1 MCYHRQSSQTYKY
14 LDFPILNHMAGP
26 YTYFLLGD
34 GRNLKQIAIKLDGK
48 ARLGAVWCNVL
59 ATVLEG
65 EISKTTHAWKSL
77 MLCYINESSFLFF
90 ILFLLMSTIPT
101 TLVIYLTKILV
112 FNFLGSNFL
121 APKSDH
127 RLENQ
132 LVLGPVWWNYQIN
145 IPFFLALPLVHHHGM
160 LHQNEVLAN

>member
-1 MCYHRQSSQTYKY
+1 
-14 LDFPILNHMAGP
+14 MAGP
-26 YTYFLLGD
+26 YTEFLLGD

-48 ARLGAVWCNVL
+48 ARLGAAWCFVL

-65 EISKTTHAWKSL
+65 EISKTTTHAWKSL

-112 FNFLGSNFL
+112 FNFFGSNFL
-121 APKSDH
+121 SPKSDR

-132 LVLGPVWWNYQIN
+132 LVLGPVWWNCQIN
-145 IPFFLALPLVHHHGM
+145 LTFFFLALPLVHHHGR
-160 LHQNEVLAN
+160 LHQSEVLTNYVKEDNVLLMFLRF

>member
-1 MCYHRQSSQTYKY
+1 
-14 LDFPILNHMAGP
+14 MAGP

-77 MLCYINESSFLFF
+77 ILCYINESSFFVFYTFFTYEYNSNNSRDLFNKDSC
-90 ILFLLMSTIPT
+90 L
-101 TLVIYLTKILV
+101 
-112 FNFLGSNFL
+112 
-121 APKSDH
+121 
-127 RLENQ
+127 
-132 LVLGPVWWNYQIN
+132 
-145 IPFFLALPLVHHHGM
+145 
-160 LHQNEVLAN
+160 